1 MKVVILCGGLG
12 TRLREETEYRPKP
25 MVPIGGRPI
34 LWHIMNRYAAYGV
47 KEFILCLGYKGEMVK
62 DYFLHY
68 RTKTTDF
75 TLKLGTEGQDAIQYH
90 SPSHECDWTITFAD
104 TGEQAMTGARVK
116 RIERYID
123 ADTFMLTYGD
133 GLADLDVME
142 LVRFHQRHGKIG
154 TVTSV
159 PPGTGRFAELSVE
172 GDQVRQFME
181 KPERHDGYI
190 SGGFF
195 VFQREFFRYLTD
207 DNACVLEQEP
217 LQRLAMEGQ
226 LMAYRHHGYWEC
238 MDTYRDYLHLNELW
252 NRKQAPWTIVKR
264 TSAPR
269 KPTAKA
275 LMDSASAE

>member
-104 TGEQAMTGARVK
+104 TGEQAMTGARASVYAIMPATAVPQTPNRNPGVHPPGRRP
-116 RIERYID
+116 RIDAMTFPAAERYPT
-123 ADTFMLTYGD
+123 A
-133 GLADLDVME
+133 
-142 LVRFHQRHGKIG
+142 R
-154 TVTSV
+154 S
-159 PPGTGRFAELSVE
+159 
-172 GDQVRQFME
+172 
-181 KPERHDGYI
+181 PERSATTAHPHDL
-190 SGGFF
+190 
-195 VFQREFFRYLTD
+195 V
-207 DNACVLEQEP
+207 P
-217 LQRLAMEGQ
+217 M
-226 LMAYRHHGYWEC
+226 
-238 MDTYRDYLHLNELW
+238 
-252 NRKQAPWTIVKR
+252 K
-264 TSAPR
+264 
-269 KPTAKA
+269 
-275 LMDSASAE
+275 